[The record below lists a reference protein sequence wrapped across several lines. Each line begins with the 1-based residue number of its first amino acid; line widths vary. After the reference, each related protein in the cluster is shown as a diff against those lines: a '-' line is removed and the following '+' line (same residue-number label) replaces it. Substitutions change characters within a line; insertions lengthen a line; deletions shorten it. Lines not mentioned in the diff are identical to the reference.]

1 LRFPTEKNIC
11 ITLSTVRIVTGKTKI
26 LGKRKDLSSGKKSQ
40 KFSRIRYY
48 PVVDNSRERKP
59 PRESNINNIYLLRR
73 KVLLYYVT
81 FATIFATVGTIIGL
95 IELFVFSGYIGQ
107 FHFGFFDHPYL
118 QIYGF
123 LVLFVSGVAVVL
135 VPTFRGHTPDTGY
148 VDYIFLL
155 LMVLF
160 QVFIIAAVLIP
171 SLERIFLYTAFA
183 FIVVYSI
190 RYNFLVWEGTNVGA
204 RKIDL
209 GDFFL
214 VLSGAALLL
223 SSIVFLNN
231 FLFSTDIFTLPMIYI
246 LLVGFVGSV
255 IIGVMIKT
263 SPSSPSKLRHSL
275 IQVSMVFALISV
287 LADFFISIF
296 GLVSYD
302 YIAGILFLI
311 EVGCFALAQLVLAI
325 KSQGSEEKIKLRS
338 AFSMKIISFS
348 RLSAAISYFWITA
361 GILFG
366 IAYSLDINLYYFK
379 IASIHSIGLGF
390 IGSTIMG
397 YAPLLLPGIISER
410 APRVRINPTSL
421 YLFNIGTILMVSAFA
436 MAAYAVQVSVLFISG
451 GILIVVG
458 IIWYIVDI
466 HLYIFHK
473 TERESVSFSDNW

>member
-1 LRFPTEKNIC
+1 M
-11 ITLSTVRIVTGKTKI
+11 
-26 LGKRKDLSSGKKSQ
+26 
-40 KFSRIRYY
+40 
-48 PVVDNSRERKP
+48 DNSSERQP

-73 KVLLYYVT
+73 KVLLYYVIV
-81 FATIFATVGTIIGL
+81 ATLFATVGTIMGL
-95 IELFVFSGYIGQ
+95 IELFVFSGYVSQ

-148 VDYIFLL
+148 VDYLFLL
-155 LMVLF
+155 VMVLF
-160 QVFIIAAVLIP
+160 QVFIIAAMLIS
-171 SLERIFLYTAFA
+171 SLERIFMFGAFA
-183 FIVVYSI
+183 FVLVYSI

-214 VLSGAALLL
+214 VFSGVALLL
-223 SSIVFLNN
+223 SSIMFVNN
-231 FLFSTDIFTLPMIYI
+231 FIFSPHIFTLPMIYI

-275 IQVSMVFALISV
+275 IQISMIFALISV
-287 LADFFISIF
+287 LADFFIAIF
-296 GLVSYD
+296 DLVKFD

-325 KSQGSEEKIKLRS
+325 KSIGSEEKIKLRS

-361 GILFG
+361 GIIFG
-366 IAYSLDINLYYFK
+366 IIYSIDANLYYFK

-410 APRVRINPTSL
+410 APRLRINPISL
-421 YLFNIGTILMVSAFA
+421 YLFNIGTVLMVSAFA
-436 MAAYAVQVSVLFISG
+436 IAAYAVQLSALFISG
-451 GILIVVG
+451 GILILIG

-473 TERESVSFSDNW
+473 TEEESVSFSDNW

>member
-1 LRFPTEKNIC
+1 M
-11 ITLSTVRIVTGKTKI
+11 
-26 LGKRKDLSSGKKSQ
+26 
-40 KFSRIRYY
+40 
-48 PVVDNSRERKP
+48 DNSSERQP

-73 KVLLYYVT
+73 KVLLYYVIV
-81 FATIFATVGTIIGL
+81 ATLFATVGTIMGL
-95 IELFVFSGYIGQ
+95 IELFVFSGYISQ
-107 FHFGFFDHPYL
+107 FQFGFFDHPYL

-148 VDYIFLL
+148 VDYLFLL
-155 LMVLF
+155 VMVLF
-160 QVFIIAAVLIP
+160 QVFIIAAMLTS
-171 SLERIFLYTAFA
+171 SLERIFMFGAFA
-183 FIVVYSI
+183 FVLVYSI

-214 VLSGAALLL
+214 VLSGVALLL
-223 SSIVFLNN
+223 SSIMFVNN
-231 FLFSTDIFTLPMIYI
+231 FIFSPHIFTLPMIYI

-275 IQVSMVFALISV
+275 IQISMIFALISV
-287 LADFFISIF
+287 LADFFIAIF
-296 GLVSYD
+296 GLVKFD

-325 KSQGSEEKIKLRS
+325 KSIGSEEKMKLRS

-361 GILFG
+361 GIIFG
-366 IAYSLDINLYYFK
+366 IAYSINANLYYFK
-379 IASIHSIGLGF
+379 IASIHAIGLGF

-410 APRVRINPTSL
+410 APRLRINPISL
-421 YLFNIGTILMVSAFA
+421 YLFNIGTVLMVSAFA
-436 MAAYAVQVSVLFISG
+436 IAAYAVQLSALFISG
-451 GILIVVG
+451 GILILIG

-473 TERESVSFSDNW
+473 TEEESVSFSDNW